1 MVLQNFAE
9 KVKYSTSMIDT
20 ALRFLY
26 NCHKQLRLNSEGRNG
41 GTTMKKRMLS
51 VLLALVLLL
60 GLLPGA
66 ALAAPAASGTCGG
79 ALTWSLGSDGV
90 LTIRGTGPM
99 ADYAGFS
106 ETPWAGYAEEIR
118 QVSVQKGVTSIGRN
132 AFADC
137 KALTAVSL
145 PDSLTAIEK
154 LAFYGCSALREL
166 SLPGK
171 LTKIGNSA
179 FASCTALTSVTVP
192 TGVTELGQ
200 SAFERCSSLRSV
212 ALPNG
217 LSGTLSSTFG
227 DCTALEQISIPDSVT
242 ELRFAFDGCTALR
255 TVQLPKGLKKL
266 GQSSFRGCTSLSAI
280 VIPDG
285 TEEIGYEAF
294 SGCTGLTS
302 VSIPDSVRA
311 VKSKVFQDTAFLQD
325 AANWQDGLLYA
336 GNCLIRADA
345 ALTGC
350 VLPDTVTCVAAGA
363 FEDCAAL
370 RSVTLP
376 RNLEILGSSLFE
388 GCSSLEQVTMPE
400 SPVQLDSSAFSG
412 CSSLKTLA
420 LPDSITRI
428 ENSVFSGCNQLE
440 ISLPTGLELLDRSAV
455 ESLPYYKNPDNW
467 TGGCLYWGTCLVAG
481 DPNTASGALRVREG
495 TTLIAVCALMNCGK
509 LTSIYVPDSVRF
521 IGKSAF
527 TLCSGMTSIRLSRA
541 LQEITDNMLGN
552 CSKLESVIVPAS
564 VTHIGEFAFSFNP
577 ALKRVYFVGDAP
589 EIFDSSDYYDMY
601 AVFWNTNPIDAF
613 YPEGN
618 ATWTK
623 DKQRNYGGQLT
634 WHSRTPADQDSV
646 TLRFDDVRQSDW
658 FVNDVQAVVDQG
670 LMNGEG
676 SFRFSPQKATNR
688 AMIVTIL
695 YRQAGAPAVSG
706 GNGFSDVP
714 NGKWYS
720 NAVVWAAQNG
730 VVKGYT
736 DGSFRPLEPITR
748 EQLAAILR
756 RYAGL
761 LGNDVSQTAALD
773 AFPDAAQVS
782 GWAREDLA
790 WAVEAKLLN
799 GVRTNDGMTYLQPQG
814 SAVRS
819 QAAALLNRFVKAFG
833 TTA

>member
-1 MVLQNFAE
+1 
-9 KVKYSTSMIDT
+9 
-20 ALRFLY
+20 
-26 NCHKQLRLNSEGRNG
+26 
-41 GTTMKKRMLS
+41 MKKRMLS

-60 GLLPGA
+60 GLLPGTV
-66 ALAAPAASGTCGG
+66 LAAPAASGTCGG

-99 ADYAGFS
+99 ADYAGYG
-106 ETPWAGYAEEIR
+106 ETPWASYAEEIR

-132 AFADC
+132 AFSGC
-137 KALTAVSL
+137 TALTAVSL

-154 LAFYGCSALREL
+154 LAFADCSALQEL

-171 LTKIGNSA
+171 LTKIGDSA
-179 FASCTALTSVTVP
+179 FFGCAALTSVTIP
-192 TGVTELGQ
+192 DSVTELGD
-200 SAFERCSSLRSV
+200 SAFSGCRSLRH
-212 ALPNG
+212 ALLPDG
-217 LSGTLSSTFG
+217 ISGMLSFTFK
-227 DCTALEQISIPDSVT
+227 DCIALVQISIPDSVT
-242 ELRFAFDGCTALR
+242 GLDSTFQGCTALR
-255 TVQLPKGLKKL
+255 SVQLPKSLKRL
-266 GQSSFRGCTSLSAI
+266 GASSFADCEYLSTI

-285 TEEIGYEAF
+285 TEVIGGGAF
-294 SGCTGLTS
+294 YGCIRLAS
-302 VSIPDSVRA
+302 VSIPDSVQTVGLEA
-311 VKSKVFQDTAFLQD
+311 FESTAFLRD
-325 AANWQDGLLYA
+325 VDNRKDGLLYA
-336 GNCLIRADA
+336 NNWLICADDEI
-345 ALTGC
+345 TEC
-350 VLPDTVTCVAAGA
+350 VLPDTVVGVAEGA
-363 FEDCAAL
+363 FSRCVEL
-370 RSVTLP
+370 KSVKLP
-376 RNLEILGSSLFE
+376 RNLRILDSFLFS

-400 SPVQLDSSAFSG
+400 NPVRIGYATFAR

-428 ENSVFSGCNQLE
+428 EGSAFAECDQLE
-440 ISLPTGLELLDRSAV
+440 ISLPTGLEYLERTAV
-455 ESLPYYKNPDNW
+455 DALPYYKNPDNW
-467 TGGCLYWGTCLVAG
+467 TDGCLYWGTYLVAG
-481 DPNTASGALRVREG
+481 DPNTASGALYVRDG
-495 TTLIAVCALMNCGK
+495 TTMIAAYALRSCSRI
-509 LTSIYVPDSVRF
+509 TSIYVPDSVRI
-521 IGKSAF
+521 IGKNAF
-527 TLCSGMTSIRLSRA
+527 FFCSGMTSIRLPRA
-541 LQEITDNMLGN
+541 LQEITDNMLGS

-564 VTHIGEFAFSFNP
+564 VTHIGEFAFAFDS

-589 EIFDSSDYYDMY
+589 EIFDSSNYDDAG
-601 AVFWNTNPIDAF
+601 AVFSHTNPIDVF

-714 NGKWYS
+714 TGKWYS

-761 LGNDVSQTAALD
+761 LGNDVSRTAALD